1 MRPGVQIPCYQV
13 DAFTRTRFAGNP
25 AAVCLLDRWLPDP
38 LLQLIAAENALPET
52 AFLVPQ
58 GDDYNLRWFT
68 PEVEVDLCGHATL
81 AAAFVLLTRVHPQRR
96 DIQFI
101 SHAGL
106 LRVSRDRDELT
117 LDFPSRPAVPA
128 EPPPGLLAALGCEP
142 PREVLRSRD
151 WLVVLADAAAV
162 RALQPDFPALLALP
176 DVLGVCVTAPGDDGV
191 DFVSRYF
198 TPAQGIPEDPVT
210 GSAHCTLTPY
220 WVHRLG
226 RNELQARQLSRRSGE
241 LRCTLAGERVFIA
254 GHAVLTRTGH
264 LLLDEL

>member
-1 MRPGVQIPCYQV
+1 MIGTAA
-13 DAFTRTRFAGNP
+13 DAGRAS
-25 AAVCLLDRWLPDP
+25 
-38 LLQLIAAENALPET
+38 ALPNMPVCAVT
-52 AFLVPQ
+52 AIGPD
-58 GDDYNLRWFT
+58 G
-68 PEVEVDLCGHATL
+68 
-81 AAAFVLLTRVHPQRR
+81 
-96 DIQFI
+96 
-101 SHAGL
+101 
-106 LRVSRDRDELT
+106 VSRSVER
-117 LDFPSRPAVPA
+117 
-128 EPPPGLLAALGCEP
+128 LAALAAGVM
-142 PREVLRSRD
+142 RK
-151 WLVVLADAAAV
+151 DA
-162 RALQPDFPALLALP
+162 
-176 DVLGVCVTAPGDDGV
+176 VCVTAPGDDGV